1 MKTWKCKK
9 WNKKLTSNERRYYR
23 EVNVIEYFSVISY
36 PGGLH
41 ISILYGF
48 QNFSLR
54 LHTKKSGSV
63 INQEQVNFSRPTC
76 H

>member
-1 MKTWKCKK
+1 MKTCKCKK
-9 WNKKLTSNERRYYR
+9 ENKKLTSDERHYYR

-41 ISILYGF
+41 FSILYGF

-54 LHTKKSGSV
+54 LHTKKSDSV
-63 INQEQVNFSRPTC
+63 IN
-76 H
+76 

>member
-1 MKTWKCKK
+1 MKTCKCKK
-9 WNKKLTSNERRYYR
+9 GNKKLTSDERHYYR

-41 ISILYGF
+41 FSILYGF

-54 LHTKKSGSV
+54 LHTKKPDSV
-63 INQEQVNFSRPTC
+63 INQEQVNFSGPNC